1 MTLFKIMI
9 LFDRCENINMLNR
22 ITLDGKLLN
31 EIIFLK
37 FLRVE
42 FVDYTRKNQQYG
54 FPVWKIKPY

>member
-1 MTLFKIMI
+1 MTLLKIMI
-9 LFDRCENINMLNR
+9 LFDRCENINMLNK

-54 FPVWKIKPY
+54 FPAWKIKSY